1 MARAL
6 NLWGLLGKQKTS
18 LTQNQLT
25 LTNYYRWLKMLCM
38 SMFEWRGLPET
49 INTDYLEETLFE
61 KGKLIFFKDDV
72 LGYLALSCVPQGTV
86 NVYGEPTAYTVN
98 VPGYQSKIKLVHR
111 HNAVVI
117 KNNQL
122 AEPSMYMVGD
132 FAGRLAETER
142 TIDINIKAQKTPWL
156 VSVANDKVLLSLR
169 NAYKQLSDGEPVLF
183 VDKELLAGDPLKV
196 MNTSAPY
203 VVDKLDTHK
212 MNLWNE
218 ALTFLGINNA
228 NTEKRERLIT
238 DEVKANEQLV
248 TMSANTMLKKRK
260 EAAETINR
268 VFPGLDVG
276 VELKQFD
283 DGFSF
288 DDLNGGDIDG

>member
-1 MARAL
+1 MARAM
-6 NLWGLLGKQKTS
+6 NLWGLLGKTKAS

-25 LTNYYRWLKMLCM
+25 LTNYYHWLKMLCM
-38 SMFEWRGLPET
+38 SMFEWTGLPET

-72 LGYLALSCVPQGTV
+72 LGYLALRCVPQGTV
-86 NVYGEPTAYTVN
+86 NVYGEPIAYTVN

-122 AEPSMYMVGD
+122 SEPSMYMVGD

-238 DEVKANEQLV
+238 DEVKANEQLI

-260 EAAETINR
+260 EAAETINK
-268 VFPGLDVG
+268 VFPGLAVG

-283 DGFSF
+283 DGFAF
-288 DDLNGGDIDG
+288 DDMIGGDDNG